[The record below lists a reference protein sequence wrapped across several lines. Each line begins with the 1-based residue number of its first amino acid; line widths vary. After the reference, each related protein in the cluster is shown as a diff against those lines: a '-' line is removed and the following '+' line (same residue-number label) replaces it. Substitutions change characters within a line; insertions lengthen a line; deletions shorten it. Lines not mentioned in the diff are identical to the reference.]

1 MGTFGRAGVN
11 KAGSEDDLDMKLVS
25 VTAGDCGLSSMVR
38 SLNLIFLSL
47 IIFRRWKIMRI
58 MMIMT

>member
-25 VTAGDCGLSSMVR
+25 VTAGDC
-38 SLNLIFLSL
+38 
-47 IIFRRWKIMRI
+47 RRLR
-58 MMIMT
+58 TQFNV